1 MALSDS
7 WLKAHVGKAIDKRIE
22 KSDSHGLSVRVTTKG
37 KVIFQLRYRFDG
49 KPVRLDLGSY
59 PTISLK
65 QARQEAFRLKGFL
78 EEGRDPKIAKQL
90 EKQELSSA
98 ITVQELFHSWYESY
112 CLVNKKMHKE
122 IKRSFELYVFP
133 ELGDLPVND
142 VTIHLWL
149 KLLEYRTKFTPS
161 IAARILVNSKQM
173 LNWGVRR
180 ELINK
185 NPIEHL
191 TTKRDL
197 QVKSVPDERYFQ
209 DDEIRLFLEALHS
222 SRMVRKNKIFV
233 KLCLIYGCRNGEL
246 RRSKKEHFN
255 FSDGIWTVPPENH
268 KNGKITKKPL
278 IRPITSEIQILL
290 EEAFSI
296 SDGSEYVFLNADRKA
311 KMSRNATLSLP
322 TNISQWIRKNK
333 KIELE
338 HWSVHDLRKTARTN
352 FSQLT
357 EPHVAEI
364 MLGHKL
370 AGQWQVYDL
379 YDYLKEQKE
388 ALLKWC
394 DKLSSL
400 DKSV

>member
-37 KVIFQLRYRFDG
+37 KAIFQLRYRFDG

-78 EEGRDPKIAKQL
+78 EEGRDPKIAKRL
-90 EKQELSSA
+90 EKQEISTA
-98 ITVQELFHSWYESY
+98 ITIEELFGSWYESY
-112 CLVNKKMHKE
+112 CKVNKTMHKE

-133 ELGDLPVND
+133 ELGSLPVNE
-142 VTIHLWL
+142 VTAHLWL
-149 KLLEYRTKFTPS
+149 KLLEEIMASRQS
-161 IAARILVNSKQM
+161 IADRILVNSKQM

-185 NPIEHL
+185 NPIEQI
-191 TTKRDL
+191 TAKKDL
-197 QVKSVPDERYFQ
+197 QIKTETNNRFFS
-209 DDEIRLFLEALHS
+209 DDEISLFQEAIHH
-222 SRMVRKNKIFV
+222 SRMAKKNKIFLQ
-233 KLCLIYGCRNGEL
+233 LCLIYGCRNGEL
-246 RRSKKEHFN
+246 RCSKKEHFN
-255 FSDGIWTVPPENH
+255 FVDGIWTIPPENH
-268 KNGKITKKPL
+268 KIGKMTKKPL

-296 SDGSEYVFLNADRKA
+296 SDGSEYVFLNANGNTM
-311 KMSRNATLSLP
+311 MSRSATLSLP
-322 TNISQWIRKNK
+322 PNISQWIRKNK

>member
-7 WLKAHVGKAIDKRIE
+7 WLKAHVGKTMDKRIE

-112 CLVNKKMHKE
+112 CLVNKTMHKE

-133 ELGDLPVND
+133 ELGALPAND
-142 VTIHLWL
+142 VSIHIWL
-149 KLLEYRTKFTPS
+149 KLLEDKVKSSPS
-161 IAARILVNSKQM
+161 IADRILVNAKQM
-173 LNWGVRR
+173 LSWGVRR

-185 NPIEHL
+185 NPIAQL
-191 TTKRDL
+191 TAKKDL
-197 QVKSVPDERYFQ
+197 QIKTVTNDRSFS
-209 DDEIRLFLEALHS
+209 DDEIRLFLEAIHH
-222 SRMVRKNKIFV
+222 SRMARKNKIFL

-246 RRSKKEHFN
+246 RRCKKEHFN
-255 FSDGIWTVPPENH
+255 FTDGIWTVPPENH
-268 KNGKITKKPL
+268 KVGKITKKPL
-278 IRPITSEIQILL
+278 LRPITPEIKALL
-290 EEAFSI
+290 EEVFSFNKN
-296 SDGSEYVFLNADRKA
+296 SEYVFLNANGDTMMGR
-311 KMSRNATLSLP
+311 SATLSLP
-322 TNISQWIRKNK
+322 YNISQWIRKNK

-379 YDYLKEQKE
+379 YDYIKEQKE

-394 DKLSSL
+394 EKLSSL
-400 DKSV
+400 DKI